1 MRNKSDK
8 HSSTIPD
15 VLVVAGAED
24 AFALEIRA
32 EIARRGRSVA
42 MLDGPSAARLF
53 TIRVKSAGIQV
64 SPAMPMFMRASAWT
78 SSFTEVDDADRRFLT
93 DEAFATLWAAAYSMP
108 ACVINRPSSKGSIG
122 RLTSSYFTGGPEN
135 FVGSEEFYASGPELL
150 RNLKGSIWGEDTDF
164 RSAELSALRP
174 DRPVRARIINDLAEY
189 EIVTVV
195 GNESFCATADT
206 RSEKANLREKSVAI
220 ARSLKIHFAAV
231 TWALA
236 EDMAAPVR
244 LNAEP
249 GLAELRTCF
258 VEARASI
265 VRDLLS

>member
-1 MRNKSDK
+1 MRNTSDK
-8 HSSTIPD
+8 HASSIPD

-24 AFALEIRA
+24 AFALEIKA
-32 EIARRGRSVA
+32 EIARCGRSVA

-53 TIRVKSAGIQV
+53 TIRVKSAGTQV
-64 SPAMPMFMRASAWT
+64 SPVMPMFMRTSAW
-78 SSFTEVDDADRRFLT
+78 SSGFGEADDADRRFLT
-93 DEAFATLWAAAYSMP
+93 EEAFATLWAAAYSMP
-108 ACVINRPSSKGSIG
+108 ACVINRPSSKGSIW
-122 RLTSSYFTGGPEN
+122 RLTSSCFTRTSEN
-135 FVGSEEFYASGPELL
+135 LVRSEEFYASGPELL

-195 GNESFCATADT
+195 GNEAFCATAHL
-206 RSEKANLREKSVAI
+206 RSEKANLREKSLAVV
-220 ARSLKIHFAAV
+220 RSLKIHFAAM
-231 TWALA
+231 TWALD
-236 EDMAAPVR
+236 EDTVAPVR

-265 VRDLLS
+265 VRDLIS